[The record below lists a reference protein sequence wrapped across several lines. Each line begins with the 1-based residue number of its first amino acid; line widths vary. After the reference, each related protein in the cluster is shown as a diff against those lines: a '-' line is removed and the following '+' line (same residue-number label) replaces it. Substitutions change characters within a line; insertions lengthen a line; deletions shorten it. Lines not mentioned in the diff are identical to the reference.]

1 MADRFD
7 PLVFVSHVWNIR
19 SYDRT
24 YYYKNEREEKSM
36 GQLIKIKLDF
46 QVEVCEGLE
55 EAANVIVDYMKALVL
70 EEMNKENE

>member
-1 MADRFD
+1 
-7 PLVFVSHVWNIR
+7 
-19 SYDRT
+19 
-24 YYYKNEREEKSM
+24 M

-70 EEMNKENE
+70 EEMNKEEE